1 LFFGKK
7 KGIIETLFKKK
18 KMQNNLLKK
27 IGNLIK
33 TEKQLFFVSLFLL
46 VTFLVNQT
54 LYSGQKT
61 TAENCA
67 GGKCTKEIVEKP
79 QLSKDNDY
87 YYLDDLFKD
96 QPSGYYRLT
105 FQEKSTQAERIFLK
119 LNTYTEKEKQIADLT
134 FSSSDGFKNQEV
146 FFFLP
151 EGFDS
156 LLFQREKSA
165 SVGEVFL
172 KSAGITKLNIT
183 NEKELALMQKTIIG
197 ETDASAV
204 KIDQL
209 ISDYAFPWLRESN
222 TMLGQVFKA
231 NEDTISS
238 VAFKINTSKNLNPG
252 SRQYTL
258 ILREVNYDGKNVSF
272 SGPII
277 ASLGFSLSSIE
288 KYRQED
294 GTFLFPLYGKLEKDK
309 YYLIG
314 LDNSKVAVSD
324 QNYLEFRGEKNDN
337 SYLEGSAVMKKG
349 KEIYKIDGDFYFK
362 IYGANFFYADNT
374 KILNGAKIEDLG
386 KGLGKYSYQ
395 TKGKNTDLLDLDFAS
410 PGTGFNEINRVIFA
424 SGKDEANFIYAVN
437 TLYPISKLNFSA
449 TQLKVSWKKIE
460 ASYSFDRNIWIDLPF
475 SEKAELA
482 SSANFEP
489 ESDTAEAEEIDNS
502 EDADSADNSSGT
514 ATEEVLQFFD
524 ADIIPEKTVR
534 TIYFK
539 ITYDKNDSGKGK
551 SFALK
556 NLKITAD
563 LKMK

>member
-1 LFFGKK
+1 
-7 KGIIETLFKKK
+7 
-18 KMQNNLLKK
+18 
-27 IGNLIK
+27 
-33 TEKQLFFVSLFLL
+33 
-46 VTFLVNQT
+46 
-54 LYSGQKT
+54 
-61 TAENCA
+61 
-67 GGKCTKEIVEKP
+67 
-79 QLSKDNDY
+79 
-87 YYLDDLFKD
+87 
-96 QPSGYYRLT
+96 
-105 FQEKSTQAERIFLK
+105 
-119 LNTYTEKEKQIADLT
+119 
-134 FSSSDGFKNQEV
+134 
-146 FFFLP
+146 
-151 EGFDS
+151 
-156 LLFQREKSA
+156 
-165 SVGEVFL
+165 
-172 KSAGITKLNIT
+172 
-183 NEKELALMQKTIIG
+183 
-197 ETDASAV
+197 
-204 KIDQL
+204 
-209 ISDYAFPWLRESN
+209 
-222 TMLGQVFKA
+222 
-231 NEDTISS
+231 
-238 VAFKINTSKNLNPG
+238 
-252 SRQYTL
+252 
-258 ILREVNYDGKNVSF
+258 
-272 SGPII
+272 
-277 ASLGFSLSSIE
+277 
-288 KYRQED
+288 
-294 GTFLFPLYGKLEKDK
+294 
-309 YYLIG
+309 
-314 LDNSKVAVSD
+314 VAVSD